1 MRSLLI
7 VSTVFLFVGSPEQVS
22 AQKYHTA
29 PVRQSPSHHQHQ
41 HHQYRNHR
49 GGSSYQRNS
58 YPRYYGRTWP
68 DPGWSVSGYSGSS
81 SFNFSFPGNS
91 YYGNP
96 WGPYMYNRFGYYST
110 DAFIA
115 GNPVLFSNG
124 YSLNG
129 FYPILPGQ
137 GYSPPAVYPYSNVP
151 GTLPTLPSSPQV
163 NGFPAASN
171 IPLNNA
177 LQNDLERWND
187 PDYLPEPS
195 RKIQKYIIPSTR
207 QARELSLRN
216 QAKGDE
222 YFKKLDYRRAY
233 ERYKLAASLTKDLA
247 TPRFRKGFSL
257 VALGKYDRAA
267 FEFKQ
272 GLELDPSWPS
282 TGENLNE
289 LFGPDHL
296 IAKDSMLHQVAE
308 WVKEDI
314 RDPERLFVFGV
325 VLHFDGQ
332 TEEAHDVMETA
343 ARLAGRG
350 DHFLA
355 FLKPQPVPT
364 DQQTVKQKIGNQ
376 PAYVVDPAKT
386 RPPAFESKQPPA
398 QSTQPLGPARSQP
411 PKPLP
416 APPQKTPRKPAGNNS
431 ALPPLPQDADTPGEP
446 LIPLPEPAKSQQQA
460 PLLIPPK

>member
-7 VSTVFLFVGSPEQVS
+7 VSTVFLLMGSPTQVS
-22 AQKYHTA
+22 AQKSLSA
-29 PVRQSPSHHQHQ
+29 PVQQSRSRHQ
-41 HHQYRNHR
+41 HHHHGNSHHRN
-49 GGSSYQRNS
+49 SYQRN
-58 YPRYYGRTWP
+58 YGRTWP
-68 DPGWSVSGYSGSS
+68 DPGWSVRGYSGNT

-129 FYPILPGQ
+129 FYPILPGL
-137 GYSPPAVYPYSNVP
+137 GFSPPAVYPYSNVP
-151 GTLPTLPSSPQV
+151 GTLPTLPNSPQF
-163 NGFPAASN
+163 NDPAASN
-171 IPLNNA
+171 VPLNNA

-187 PDYLPEPS
+187 KNYLPEPS
-195 RKIQKYIIPSTR
+195 RKIQKYIVPSTR
-207 QARELSLRN
+207 HARELSLRN
-216 QAKGDE
+216 QVKGDE

-247 TPRFRKGFSL
+247 TPHFRKGFSL
-257 VALGKYDRAA
+257 VALGQYDRAA

-272 GLELDPSWPS
+272 GLELDPAWPS
-282 TGENLNE
+282 TGESLDE
-289 LFGPDHL
+289 LFGAEHA
-296 IAKDSMLHQVAE
+296 IARDSMVHQVAE
-308 WVKEDI
+308 WVKKDI

-325 VLHFDGQ
+325 VLHFNGQ
-332 TEEAHDVMETA
+332 IEEAHDVMETA

-355 FLKPQPVPT
+355 FLNPQPVPVG
-364 DQQTVKQKIGNQ
+364 QQTVKQKGGNQ
-376 PAYVVDPAKT
+376 QGYVVDPAKT
-386 RPPAFESKQPPA
+386 RPPAFESKQTPLPPV
-398 QSTQPLGPARSQP
+398 QPLGPARSQP
-411 PKPLP
+411 LSRPLP
-416 APPQKTPRKPAGNNS
+416 PPPQRIPQKPAGNDS
-431 ALPPLPQDADTPGEP
+431 ALPPLPDNADAPSEP

>member
-7 VSTVFLFVGSPEQVS
+7 VSTVFLFAGSPEQVP
-22 AQKYHTA
+22 AQRHRST
-29 PVRQSPSHHQHQ
+29 HGHQ
-41 HHQYRNHR
+41 HHSHHHGR
-49 GGSSYQRNS
+49 S
-58 YPRYYGRTWP
+58 YPRYYGKTWAN
-68 DPGWSVSGYSGSS
+68 PGWSVSGFSGNT
-81 SFNFSFPGNS
+81 SFNFSFPGSS

-137 GYSPPAVYPYSNVP
+137 GFSPPAVYPYSNVP
-151 GTLPTLPSSPQV
+151 GTLPTLPNSPQG

-177 LQNDLERWND
+177 LQNDLERWDDKN
-187 PDYLPEPS
+187 YLPEPS
-195 RKIQKYIIPSTR
+195 RKIQKYIVPSTR
-207 QARELSLRN
+207 HARELSLRN
-216 QAKGDE
+216 QVKGDE

-247 TPRFRKGFSL
+247 TPHFRKGFSL
-257 VALGKYDRAA
+257 VALGQYDRAA

-272 GLELDPSWPS
+272 GLELDPTWPS
-282 TGENLNE
+282 TGESLNE
-289 LFGPDHL
+289 LFGAEHA
-296 IAKDSMLHQVAE
+296 IARDSMVHQVAE

-325 VLHFDGQ
+325 VLHFNGQ
-332 TEEAHDVMETA
+332 TEEAHDVLETA

-355 FLKPQPVPT
+355 FLNPQPVPV
-364 DQQTVKQKIGNQ
+364 DQQTVKQKSGNQ
-376 PAYVVDPAKT
+376 QGYVVDPAKT
-386 RPPAFESKQPPA
+386 RPPAFESRQTPA
-398 QSTQPLGPARSQP
+398 EPAKPLGPARSQP
-411 PKPLP
+411 LSKPLP
-416 APPQKTPRKPAGNNS
+416 PPPQRVPQKPAGNDS
-431 ALPPLPQDADTPGEP
+431 GLPPLPQKADTPGEP
-446 LIPLPEPAKSQQQA
+446 LIPLPEPVKSQQP

>member
-7 VSTVFLFVGSPEQVS
+7 VSTVFLFAGSPEQVP
-22 AQKYHTA
+22 AQRHRST
-29 PVRQSPSHHQHQ
+29 HGHQ
-41 HHQYRNHR
+41 HHSHHHGR
-49 GGSSYQRNS
+49 S
-58 YPRYYGRTWP
+58 YPRYYGKTWAN
-68 DPGWSVSGYSGSS
+68 PGWSVSGFSGNT
-81 SFNFSFPGNS
+81 SFNFSFPGSS

-137 GYSPPAVYPYSNVP
+137 GFSPPAVYPYSNVP
-151 GTLPTLPSSPQV
+151 GTLPTLPNSPQG

-177 LQNDLERWND
+177 LQNDLERWDDKN
-187 PDYLPEPS
+187 YLPEPS
-195 RKIQKYIIPSTR
+195 RKIQKYIVPSTR
-207 QARELSLRN
+207 HARELSLRN
-216 QAKGDE
+216 QVKGDE

-247 TPRFRKGFSL
+247 TPHFRKGFSL
-257 VALGKYDRAA
+257 VALGQYDRAA

-272 GLELDPSWPS
+272 GLELDPTWPS
-282 TGENLNE
+282 TGESLNE
-289 LFGPDHL
+289 LFGAEHA
-296 IAKDSMLHQVAE
+296 IARDSMVHQVAE
-308 WVKEDI
+308 WVKKDI

-325 VLHFDGQ
+325 VLHFNGQ
-332 TEEAHDVMETA
+332 TEEAHDVIETA

-355 FLKPQPVPT
+355 FLNPQPVPV
-364 DQQTVKQKIGNQ
+364 DQQTVKQKSGNQ
-376 PAYVVDPAKT
+376 QGYVVDPAKT
-386 RPPAFESKQPPA
+386 RPPAFESRQTPA
-398 QSTQPLGPARSQP
+398 EPAKPLGPARSQP
-411 PKPLP
+411 LSKPLP
-416 APPQKTPRKPAGNNS
+416 PPPQRVPQKPAGDDS
-431 ALPPLPQDADTPGEP
+431 GLPPLPQKADTPGEP
-446 LIPLPEPAKSQQQA
+446 LIPLPEPVKSQQP